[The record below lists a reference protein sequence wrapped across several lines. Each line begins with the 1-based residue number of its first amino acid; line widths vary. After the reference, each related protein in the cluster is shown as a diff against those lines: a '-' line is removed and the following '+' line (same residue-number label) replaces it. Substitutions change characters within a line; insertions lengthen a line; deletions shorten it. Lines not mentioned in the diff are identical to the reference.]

1 MAEFQQ
7 KAVADEAKHNAEI
20 EKLRQTNADT
30 EAKLAKTDAEID
42 KLRAETAKILS
53 SIGLDV
59 RKQDL
64 DEYETA
70 AAQQDKAI
78 DRTIAVQNRSEDR
91 QQQLLQSNSGGPA
104 YSPVFTSRPEV
115 RRLGKECVSMC
126 RSRGSSEH

>member
-1 MAEFQQ
+1 MRISDWSSD
-7 KAVADEAKHNAEI
+7 VCSSD
-20 EKLRQTNADT
+20 L
-30 EAKLAKTDAEID
+30 AKLAKTDAEID

-78 DRTIAVQNRSEDR
+78 DRTIAVQNRSEER
-91 QQQLLQSNSGGPA
+91 QQQLLQSNSGGRSEEHTTELQSLMSISYA
-104 YSPVFTSRPEV
+104 
-115 RRLGKECVSMC
+115 VSGM
-126 RSRGSSEH
+126 

>member
-42 KLRAETAKILS
+42 KLRAATAKILS

-70 AAQQDKAI
+70 AAQQAKAL
-78 DRTIAVQNRSEDR
+78 DRTIAVQHRHEDR
-91 QQQLLQSNSGGPA
+91 QQHQLGRASGRDSGCPQ
-104 YSPVFTSRPEV
+104 V
-115 RRLGKECVSMC
+115 
-126 RSRGSSEH
+126 

>member
-1 MAEFQQ
+1 MAKGQSDSQLVQAAGQRKMAEFQQ

-20 EKLRQTNADT
+20 EKRRQTNADT

-78 DRTIAVQNRSEDR
+78 DRTIAEIGRAHV
-91 QQQLLQSNSGGPA
+91 
-104 YSPVFTSRPEV
+104 
-115 RRLGKECVSMC
+115 
-126 RSRGSSEH
+126 